1 MCLHTILQRPETEI
15 FRKVFTEQRK
25 NPCTGDWITL
35 VEAELKE
42 LGMDLKKNGWFTEDV
57 FRQQMSKKIKDKA
70 FIKLQK
76 IQKGHD
82 KVRYILF
89 SDLSGPV
96 NYLSNPLSDLE

>member
-1 MCLHTILQRPETEI
+1 M
-15 FRKVFTEQRK
+15 
-25 NPCTGDWITL
+25 
-35 VEAELKE
+35 EANLKE
-42 LGMDLKKNGWFTEDV
+42 LGMDFFFNCWFTEDA
-57 FRQQMSKKIKDKA
+57 FRQQNSKKIKDNA

-89 SDLSGPV
+89 SDLSNPV